1 MTNSIPKPGPG
12 PMHISNPIAK
22 KDSIM
27 VNTAKYV
34 RKPFEVQA
42 VQVTEENFEDVA
54 SWCGG
59 TIVTTRAPKEADE
72 LTETEEK
79 RYIKVNVSRP
89 LNERQTQAFVG
100 DWLLE
105 AEKGLKV
112 YADGP
117 FTRNFAL
124 VPSNDTPQELFV
136 TTTTDE

>member
-22 KDSIM
+22 KDPNMI
-27 VNTAKYV
+27 NTAKYV

-42 VQVTEENFEDVA
+42 VQVTEANFEDVA
-54 SWCGG
+54 AWCGG
-59 TIVTTRAPKEADE
+59 TIVTTRAPKEADSVSD
-72 LTETEEK
+72 TEEK

-89 LNERQTQAFVG
+89 LNERQTQAYVG

-117 FTRNFAL
+117 FTRNFARA
-124 VPSNDTPQELFV
+124 DDKPQELFV
-136 TTTTDE
+136 TTTDA

>member
-1 MTNSIPKPGPG
+1 MTNPISVPKPGPG
-12 PMHISNPIAK
+12 PMHISHAK
-22 KDSIM
+22 KDPNM
-27 VNTAKYV
+27 VNTVKYV

-59 TIVTTRAPKEADE
+59 TIVTTRAPKEVDGLGDA
-72 LTETEEK
+72 EEK

-89 LNERQTQAFVG
+89 LNERQTQAYVG

-117 FTRNFAL
+117 FTRNFARA
-124 VPSNDTPQELFV
+124 DDKPQELFV
-136 TTTTDE
+136 TSTDA

>member
-1 MTNSIPKPGPG
+1 MSTPKPG
-12 PMHISNPIAK
+12 PMHISHAK
-22 KDSIM
+22 KDPNM

-54 SWCGG
+54 AWCGG
-59 TIVTTRAPKEADE
+59 TIVTTRAPKEADGMVE
-72 LTETEEK
+72 GEEK

-117 FTRNFAL
+117 FTRNFATA
-124 VPSNDTPQELFV
+124 DDKPQELFV
-136 TTTTDE
+136 TETDV

>member
-1 MTNSIPKPGPG
+1 MTHPTTKPKPGPT
-12 PMHISNPIAK
+12 HISHAK
-22 KDSIM
+22 KETVM
-27 VNTAKYV
+27 VNTVKYT

-54 SWCGG
+54 AWCGG
-59 TIVTTRAPKEADE
+59 TIVTVRAPKELDGTSE
-72 LTETEEK
+72 GEVK

-89 LNERQTQAFVG
+89 LNERQTQAYVG

-117 FTRNFAL
+117 FTRNFER
-124 VPSNDTPQELFV
+124 VNDRPQELFV
-136 TTTTDE
+136 TTTDA

>member
-1 MTNSIPKPGPG
+1 MTNSTPKPGPG
-12 PMHISNPIAK
+12 PMHISHAK
-22 KDSIM
+22 KDPNMIET
-27 VNTAKYV
+27 VKYV

-42 VQVTEENFEDVA
+42 VQVTEENFEAVA
-54 SWCGG
+54 AWCDG
-59 TIVTTRAPKEADE
+59 TIVTTRAPKESGGPS
-72 LTETEEK
+72 EEK

-89 LNERQTQAFVG
+89 LNERQTQAYVG

-124 VPSNDTPQELFV
+124 ANDKPQELFV
-136 TTTTDE
+136 TTTDI

>member
-1 MTNSIPKPGPG
+1 MSTPKPGPG
-12 PMHISNPIAK
+12 PMHISNPKAK
-22 KDSIM
+22 KDPNMI
-27 VNTAKYV
+27 NTTKYV

-54 SWCGG
+54 AWCDG
-59 TIVTTRAPKEADE
+59 TIVTTRAPKESDG
-72 LTETEEK
+72 TVDVEEK

-105 AEKGLKV
+105 AERGLKV

-117 FTRNFAL
+117 FVRNFAKA
-124 VPSNDTPQELFV
+124 DDKPQELFV
-136 TTTTDE
+136 TATDV

>member
-1 MTNSIPKPGPG
+1 MSTPKPG
-12 PMHISNPIAK
+12 PMHIPNPIAK
-22 KDSIM
+22 KDPIM

-54 SWCGG
+54 AWCGG
-59 TIVTTRAPKEADE
+59 TIVTTRAPKEADGMVE
-72 LTETEEK
+72 GEEK

-117 FTRNFAL
+117 FTRNFATA
-124 VPSNDTPQELFV
+124 DDKPQELFV
-136 TTTTDE
+136 TETDV

>member
-12 PMHISNPIAK
+12 PMHISHPNAK

-27 VNTAKYV
+27 VNTTKYV

-42 VQVTEENFEDVA
+42 VQVTEENFEAVA
-54 SWCGG
+54 AWCGG
-59 TIVTTRAPKEADE
+59 TIVTARAPKEDDGVA
-72 LTETEEK
+72 EEK

-89 LNERQTQAFVG
+89 LNERQTQAYVG

-105 AEKGLKV
+105 AERGLKV

-117 FTRNFAL
+117 FTRNFAKA
-124 VPSNDTPQELFV
+124 DDKPQELFV
-136 TTTTDE
+136 MATDA

>member
-12 PMHISNPIAK
+12 PIHISHAK
-22 KDSIM
+22 KDPTM
-27 VNTAKYV
+27 VNTVKYV

-42 VQVTEENFEDVA
+42 VQVTEENFEAVA

-59 TIVTTRAPKEADE
+59 TIVTTRAPKEADGVS
-72 LTETEEK
+72 ETEEK

-89 LNERQTQAFVG
+89 LNERQTQAYVG

-117 FTRNFAL
+117 FTRNFARA
-124 VPSNDTPQELFV
+124 DDKPQELFV
-136 TTTTDE
+136 TTIDA

>member
-1 MTNSIPKPGPG
+1 MSTPKPGPG

-22 KDSIM
+22 KDTNM
-27 VNTAKYV
+27 VTTVKYV

-54 SWCGG
+54 AWCGG
-59 TIVTTRAPKEADE
+59 TIVTTRAPKEVDGMT
-72 LTETEEK
+72 LGEEK

-89 LNERQTQAFVG
+89 LNERQTQAYIG

-117 FTRNFAL
+117 FVRNFAR
-124 VPSNDTPQELFV
+124 VEDRPQELFV
-136 TTTTDE
+136 TTTDV

>member
-1 MTNSIPKPGPG
+1 MTKPGA
-12 PMHISNPIAK
+12 HISNNK
-22 KDSIM
+22 KESSMIET
-27 VNTAKYV
+27 VKYV

-42 VQVTEENFEDVA
+42 VQVTEENFEA
-54 SWCGG
+54 IAAWCSG
-59 TIVTTRAPKEADE
+59 TIVTVRAPKEADGLE
-72 LTETEEK
+72 AGETK

-117 FTRNFAL
+117 FVRNFER
-124 VPSNDTPQELFV
+124 VGDVPQELFV
-136 TTTTDE
+136 TANDG

>member
-1 MTNSIPKPGPG
+1 MTHPITVPKPGPG
-12 PMHISNPIAK
+12 PMHISHAK
-22 KDSIM
+22 KDPNM

-59 TIVTTRAPKEADE
+59 TIVTTRAPKEADGMVE
-72 LTETEEK
+72 EEK

-117 FTRNFAL
+117 FTRNFAKA
-124 VPSNDTPQELFV
+124 DDKPQELFV
-136 TTTTDE
+136 TATDV

>member
-1 MTNSIPKPGPG
+1 MSTPKPGPG
-12 PMHISNPIAK
+12 PMHISNAK
-22 KDSIM
+22 KDPIM
-27 VNTAKYV
+27 VNTVKYV

-42 VQVTEENFEDVA
+42 VQVTEENFEDIA
-54 SWCGG
+54 AWCGG
-59 TIVTTRAPKEADE
+59 TIVTTRAPKEIDGLGA
-72 LTETEEK
+72 TEEK

-89 LNERQTQAFVG
+89 LNERQTQAYVG

-124 VPSNDTPQELFV
+124 ADDKPQELFV
-136 TTTTDE
+136 TTTDV